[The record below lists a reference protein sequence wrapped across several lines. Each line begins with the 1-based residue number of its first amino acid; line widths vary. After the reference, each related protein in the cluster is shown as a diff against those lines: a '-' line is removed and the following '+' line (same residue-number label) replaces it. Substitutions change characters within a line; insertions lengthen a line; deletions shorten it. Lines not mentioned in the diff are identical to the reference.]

1 MPMKAL
7 NLSLDGFY
15 LQATE
20 TDLFGPDVDDNL
32 GWEIDFK
39 GSYKITKNLTY
50 FVEAGYFDAGDFY
63 CDVHDVDPK
72 AVTQIVHGLNLTF

>member
-1 MPMKAL
+1 MGRRIKL
-7 NLSLDGFY
+7 L
-15 LQATE
+15 TR
-20 TDLFGPDVDDNL
+20 DVDDGI

-50 FVEAGYFDAGDFY
+50 FVEAAYFDAGDFY
-63 CDVHDVDPK
+63 KDAYGIGDPE